1 MQVSS
6 ANNVKVYNLSTG
18 KSLPEWLSD
27 RKKRALQKSDHD
39 VQKRIFLIQDF
50 EMPTVSGCIQVS
62 HYGQHILA
70 TGTYK
75 PRVRCYDV
83 NHLSMKFERCMDSE
97 VVKFH
102 VMSEDYSKLVFL
114 QCDRYVEFHAKYGRY
129 HRLRIP
135 KFGRDLTYHKPTC
148 DLFLVGVSPEIYRIN
163 LEQGRFLSPFV
174 SDSVA
179 INTCSVNPIHQLLA
193 VGTIEGRVEC
203 WDPRTRRKAGVLDCA
218 LSSITPQTQVK
229 GVPAVTSL
237 AFNGA
242 MRMAVGTSTG
252 QVLMYDIRSN
262 KPMLVKDHRNGL
274 AIRSL
279 EFSPATEMVVSAD
292 SRAAKI
298 WSQSD
303 GKPYV
308 TVEAEHDFN
317 DVCLVPNSGLML
329 MACEEPKLLSY
340 FIPGLGQ
347 APKWCSFLDSLT
359 EELEENPTSA
369 VYDDY
374 KFVTKT
380 ELESLGLSHLIGT
393 SLLRAYM
400 HGYFMDIRLYHKAK
414 SIADPFAYQE
424 YRKNKIKEKIEE
436 QRTSRVKVKKLPSV
450 NAALAEK
457 LQDEQLSEKAK
468 KAKKEGAANILS
480 DDRFS
485 ALFKNPDFQVDQE
498 SEEFRLVQPLV
509 NKQSKKKEKPAIV
522 EQFEELDPQDEEMEG
537 RASSDGDS
545 SSDEDDRS
553 WQEELRRQH
562 FILRQEREMKKEA
575 ARERDGQTAGPKF
588 YELKS
593 GEEFSMAAKKTEGA
607 LKRLK
612 KASLAERVEKEADFL
627 RRTSSSLGNQQISFK
642 SVKNDKNQKNREAAA
657 EHHKE
662 RRKLR
667 RSAGNLSKK
676 KHNRTTTS

>member
-39 VQKRIFLIQDF
+39 VQKRIQLIQDF
-50 EMPTVSGCIQVS
+50 EMPTVSGCVQVS
-62 HYGQHILA
+62 PDGQYILA

-75 PRVRCYDV
+75 PRLRCYDV

-102 VMSEDYSKLVFL
+102 VLSEDYSKLVFL

-135 KFGRDLTYHKPTC
+135 KFGRDLAYHKASC

-174 SDSVA
+174 ADSVA
-179 INTCSVNPIHQLLA
+179 INTCSVNPVHQLLA
-193 VGTIEGRVEC
+193 AGTIEGRVEC

-218 LSSITPQTQVK
+218 LSSITSQTQVK

-252 QVLMYDIRSN
+252 QILLYDIRSN
-262 KPMLVKDHRNGL
+262 KPTLVKDHRNGL

-279 EFSPATEMVVSAD
+279 EFSPATEMVASSD
-292 SRAAKI
+292 SRAVKI
-298 WSQSD
+298 WDQSD

-329 MACEEPKLLSY
+329 MACEAPKLLSY

-359 EELEENPTSA
+359 EELEENPAST

-400 HGYFMDIRLYHKAK
+400 HGYFIDIRLYHKAK

-457 LQDEQLSEKAK
+457 LQEEQLSEKAK

-485 ALFKNPDFQVDQE
+485 ALFKNPDFQVDEQ

-509 NKQSKKKEKPAIV
+509 NKQSKKREKPAIV

-537 RASSDGDS
+537 HASSDGDS

-562 FILRQEREMKKEA
+562 FALRQEKKMKREA
-575 ARERDGQTAGPKF
+575 AARDSQTSGPKF

-593 GEEFSMAAKKTEGA
+593 GQEFSMASKKTDGA
-607 LKRLK
+607 MKRLK
-612 KASLAERVEKEADFL
+612 KASLAERVAKEADFL
-627 RRTSSSLGNQQISFK
+627 RKTSSSLGNQQISFK
-642 SVKNDKNQKNREAAA
+642 SVKNEKNRKRREEAA

-676 KHNRTTTS
+676 KHHRSATS

>member
-1 MQVSS
+1 MIGGTQ
-6 ANNVKVYNLSTG
+6 
-18 KSLPEWLSD
+18 
-27 RKKRALQKSDHD
+27 
-39 VQKRIFLIQDF
+39 
-50 EMPTVSGCIQVS
+50 EM
-62 HYGQHILA
+62 
-70 TGTYK
+70 K
-75 PRVRCYDV
+75 
-83 NHLSMKFERCMDSE
+83 
-97 VVKFH
+97 
-102 VMSEDYSKLVFL
+102 
-114 QCDRYVEFHAKYGRY
+114 
-129 HRLRIP
+129 
-135 KFGRDLTYHKPTC
+135 
-148 DLFLVGVSPEIYRIN
+148 SPEIYRIN

-174 SDSVA
+174 ADSVA
-179 INTCSVNPIHQLLA
+179 INTCSVNPVHQLLA
-193 VGTIEGRVEC
+193 AGTIEGRVEC

-218 LSSITPQTQVK
+218 LSSITSQTQVK

-252 QVLMYDIRSN
+252 QILLYDIRSN
-262 KPMLVKDHRNGL
+262 KPTLVKDHRNGL

-279 EFSPATEMVVSAD
+279 EFSPATEMVVSSD
-292 SRAAKI
+292 SRAVKI
-298 WSQSD
+298 WNQSD

-329 MACEEPKLLSY
+329 MACEAPKLLSY
-340 FIPGLGQ
+340 FIPVRIYLVCGEG
-347 APKWCSFLDSLT
+347 K
-359 EELEENPTSA
+359 
-369 VYDDY
+369 DDEG
-374 KFVTKT
+374 FGVR
-380 ELESLGLSHLIGT
+380 LCLSHLIGT

-400 HGYFMDIRLYHKAK
+400 HGYFIDIRLYHKAK

-424 YRKNKIKEKIEE
+424 YRKNKITEKIEE

-457 LQDEQLSEKAK
+457 LQEEQLSEKAK

-485 ALFKNPDFQVDQE
+485 ALFKNPDYQVDEQ

-509 NKQSKKKEKPAIV
+509 NKQSKKREKPAIV

-537 RASSDGDS
+537 HASSDGDS

-562 FILRQEREMKKEA
+562 FALRQEKKMKREA
-575 ARERDGQTAGPKF
+575 ARDSQTSGPKF

-593 GEEFSMAAKKTEGA
+593 GEEFSMASKKTDGA
-607 LKRLK
+607 MKRLK

-627 RRTSSSLGNQQISFK
+627 RKSSSSLGNQQISFK
-642 SVKNDKNQKNREAAA
+642 SVKNEKNRKRREAAV

-676 KHNRTTTS
+676 KHHRTATS